1 MKKEVIA
8 YKRGQ
13 DIYKVTE
20 VPNETNKT
28 ALLDFCDRNNWGG
41 EVMKTDVNEFMVTV
55 YTD

>member
-13 DIYKVTE
+13 DIYKVAE
-20 VPNETNKT
+20 VPNGTNKT

-41 EVMKTDVNEFMVTV
+41 EVMKTGVNEFMVTV